1 MHSFIITLT
10 YRDSAVIFRF
20 VSTKEMAEHIFEV
33 SALNETS
40 FPPFLMQ
47 YGHGE
52 WKITSGVPEEM
63 QALEEKLGVMINA
76 YLEGR

>member
-10 YRDSAVIFRF
+10 YKGSAVIFRL
-20 VSTKEMAEHIFEV
+20 VSTKEMDEHIYEV

-40 FPPFLMQ
+40 FSPFLMQ
-47 YGHGE
+47 HTNGE
-52 WKITSGVPEEM
+52 WKITSGVPEDM
-63 QALEEKLGVMINA
+63 QALEQKLGVMIDA